1 MAPVTGPT
9 MTVGIWS
16 DMLYPADRQRQIA
29 EILRTRDVP
38 VDSVEIDSPHGHDT
52 FLMNSDQLPEPIEQ
66 LLSTAAKASL

>member
-1 MAPVTGPT
+1 MLDPVAFPATGGWLLTSP
-9 MTVGIWS
+9 S
-16 DMLYPADRQRQIA
+16 ADQQRQIA